1 MFQVQIQEEIL
12 VCRLLDVDAI
22 KILFDNEVTKYR
34 GTIKTLASKHEKDC
48 GKIMNSN
55 PLQFWKEN
63 HLVYPML
70 SAVARGV
77 LAVPAQSASSER
89 VFSKMTSL
97 ISSSRSSLTA
107 EFGAMLISSAFRF
120 KSSSFRDEEIKEST
134 IKKKI

>member
-1 MFQVQIQEEIL
+1 
-12 VCRLLDVDAI
+12 
-22 KILFDNEVTKYR
+22 
-34 GTIKTLASKHEKDC
+34 
-48 GKIMNSN
+48 MNSN

-77 LAVPAQSASSER
+77 LAVPVQSASSER

-107 EFGAMLISSAFRF
+107 KFGAMLISSAFRF
-120 KSSSFRDEEIKEST
+120 KSSSFRDEDIKEST
-134 IKKKI
+134 IRKKIF